1 MTIAQALRDRA
12 AADPDLVLDVVINLS
27 RLDDERL
34 AALVGAGPRAPEP
47 IVEFDQVAG
56 SVRAGDL
63 QDLDGVPGVVEISDA
78 SEQHAL

>member
-12 AADPDLVLDVVINLS
+12 AADPDLVLDAVINLS

-34 AALVGAGPRAPEP
+34 AALVGAGLRAPEP

-56 SVRAGDL
+56 SDRAGDL
-63 QDLDGVPGVVEISDA
+63 QDLDAVPGVVEISDA
-78 SEQHAL
+78 PEQHAL